1 MQCQNYKNENG
12 GKEKV
17 TGRMKCLTPT
27 SHIQFTEKN
36 YKAFKQNPLKR
47 KENAIP
53 RWQVLIRIE
62 QRTHRRMKCQKPTPE
77 IHITLNTETFKQ
89 KILHRTLKCNT
100 IISWQQRMPR

>member
-53 RWQVLIRIE
+53 R
-62 QRTHRRMKCQKPTPE
+62 
-77 IHITLNTETFKQ
+77 
-89 KILHRTLKCNT
+89 
-100 IISWQQRMPR
+100 